1 MQMFEFQQ
9 PIEIHGQ
16 LNPKLWRGTRLR
28 KDVYRA
34 LMRIA
39 GEFYKSLN
47 VEANVQDILITGSQV
62 NYNYGPNSDLDLH
75 LVIDFA
81 DVDCEGGARELFDAK
96 RQLWHQNHDITIH
109 DIDVECYVEDVN
121 DSTVS
126 STYSLLHDRWI
137 DQPDPPETS
146 FNEEEIEA
154 LTRHWEAKIE
164 AAVDSGSWAKCRKVR
179 AQLKNFRVRSLAKGG
194 EYSSGNLAFKA
205 LRNNGD
211 IEKLMIAIR
220 HYNDRKLSI

>member
-47 VEANVQDILITGSQV
+47 VQANVQDILITGSQV

-81 DVDCEGGARELFDAK
+81 DVDCEGGAREG
-96 RQLWHQNHDITIH
+96 
-109 DIDVECYVEDVN
+109 C
-121 DSTVS
+121 VS
-126 STYSLLHDRWI
+126 
-137 DQPDPPETS
+137 Q
-146 FNEEEIEA
+146 EEE
-154 LTRHWEAKIE
+154 
-164 AAVDSGSWAKCRKVR
+164 KVGAR
-179 AQLKNFRVRSLAKGG
+179 
-194 EYSSGNLAFKA
+194 YP
-205 LRNNGD
+205 
-211 IEKLMIAIR
+211 
-220 HYNDRKLSI
+220 